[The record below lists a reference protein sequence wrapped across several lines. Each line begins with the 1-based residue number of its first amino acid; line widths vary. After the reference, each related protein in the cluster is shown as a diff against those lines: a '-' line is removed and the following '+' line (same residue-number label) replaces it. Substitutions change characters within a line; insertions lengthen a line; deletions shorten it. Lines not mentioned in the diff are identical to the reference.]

1 MEFWTIFDGDM
12 EGIAFSDKIAVF
24 EHLSFDGYAGAQVF
38 RSEEGGRCHKVTSEI
53 AEEMIAHLES
63 AFWNQLHG
71 RDHKDVWTF
80 FPAFVQRN
88 AMPLLRELED
98 QVEHEAN
105 TEYGADDLGYYER
118 PKKAER
124 DPDQWRED
132 RLELARI
139 DPKGEA

>member
-24 EHLSFDGYAGAQVF
+24 EYLGFDGYAGAQVF

-63 AFWNQLHG
+63 TFWTQHG
-71 RDHKDVWTF
+71 RRDSKDVWTF

-88 AMPLLRELED
+88 AAAMLREL
-98 QVEHEAN
+98 
-105 TEYGADDLGYYER
+105 DDEVD
-118 PKKAER
+118 AAS
-124 DPDQWRED
+124 REPNLSPETLLMTPG
-132 RLELARI
+132 R
-139 DPKGEA
+139 